1 MRIPKGR
8 CPVIPTKTGSLAAQ
22 SRAARRPI
30 RGRSVIGLAL
40 RAAVV
45 WLAAL
50 LIGAAI
56 VPAAYA
62 ASATTT
68 QSTKASTETATP
80 AEIDALLSLLGDAKV
95 QAWLKQQHATEAAEP
110 APAKPEDDSPAEMMS
125 SRVDAVRAHFADMI
139 EVLPGIPAEF
149 AHAADVF
156 QERLGGRRPAR
167 ILTLLAA
174 FVGLGFGFQA
184 LFSRATRRMREN
196 LERHPVDTVG
206 DRVRLVAERAAFAL
220 GLVVAYAVG
229 SIGAFLVFHW
239 PGLLRQMVLGF
250 LIVFL
255 AIRITAVLGRFLLA
269 PYNEQFRVVPMDT
282 AAARY
287 WYLRLRIIVGWLV
300 LGLVAR
306 GLEDAFGISA
316 AAVNVVGA
324 VFGLSWLAIV
334 LEALWRRPLPNSS
347 EIGSEPVHEA
357 RHLSNVKVNVLVT
370 VGLVLL
376 WGLRV
381 AGAMPAFWA
390 LVVILVWPIADRLTR
405 RAVEHLLRPPG
416 TAEVAGAPTLTAV
429 FLERGLRAALIIG
442 ALALL
447 AWGWGVDMESLAGR
461 ETMMTHI
468 AHGALSAVAIALIAN
483 FIWHV
488 AKAAIDIKLA
498 ASDDPGLPNT
508 DEARRRARLR
518 TLLPIFRNIL
528 FVVVVA
534 AAGLMALAAMGV
546 EIGPLIAALS
556 VLGVAIG
563 FGAQTF
569 VRDIIAGMFYLLDD
583 AFRIGEYIQSGN
595 YKGTVEGFSIRSVRL
610 RHQRGPVYTVPF
622 SLLGAV
628 QNMSRDWVIDKL
640 TVGIT
645 YDSDIELARKLIK
658 QIGLDLAK
666 DPEFA
671 PVILEPLKM
680 QGVDAFG
687 DYAVQI
693 RMKMM
698 TLPGENFVVRRQ
710 AFFRIKKAFDANG
723 IKFAF
728 PTVQLA
734 GEGEQSTAASAA
746 IAQQALQL
754 THPAAAAAE

>member
-1 MRIPKGR
+1 MSVAK
-8 CPVIPTKTGSLAAQ
+8 
-22 SRAARRPI
+22 SRGARRPI
-30 RGRSVIGLAL
+30 RGRTAIGLAL
-40 RAAVV
+40 RGAAIL
-45 WLAAL
+45 LAAL
-50 LIGAAI
+50 LISAVT
-56 VPAAYA
+56 VPAGYA
-62 ASATTT
+62 ASGTATKSAKT
-68 QSTKASTETATP
+68 SAETATP
-80 AEIDALLSLLGDAKV
+80 AEIDALLSLLGDPKV
-95 QAWLKQQHATEAAEP
+95 QAWLKQQHSTEAAAA
-110 APAKPEDDSPAEMMS
+110 APAKPKDDSPEDMMS
-125 SRVDAVRAHFADMI
+125 ARVDAVRGHLAALTDAI
-139 EVLPGIPAEF
+139 PGMPAEF

-156 QERLGGRRPAR
+156 QDRLGGKKPAR

-174 FVGLGFGFQA
+174 FVGLGFGFEA
-184 LFSRATRRMREN
+184 LFSRATRRIREN
-196 LERHPVDTVG
+196 LDRHPVETVG

-229 SIGAFLVFHW
+229 SIGAFLVFRW
-239 PGLLRQMVLGF
+239 PGLLRQIVLGY

-255 AIRITAVLGRFLLA
+255 AIRIAAVLGRFLLA
-269 PYNEQFRVVPMDT
+269 PYSDRFRVCPMEA

-287 WYLRLRIIVGWLV
+287 WYVRLKLVVGWVMLALVTKGVLGELEISAPARDIVGY
-300 LGLVAR
+300 
-306 GLEDAFGISA
+306 AFGL
-316 AAVNVVGA
+316 GT
-324 VFGLSWLAIV
+324 LAML
-334 LEALWRRPLPNSS
+334 LEAIWRRPAESANTGP
-347 EIGSEPVHEA
+347 EPVHET
-357 RHLSNVKVNVLVT
+357 RHLSHIKVNGLLT
-370 VGLVLL
+370 AALVLL

-381 AGAMPAFWA
+381 AGMMPAFW
-390 LVVILVWPIADRLTR
+390 LLSVVIVWPLADRLTR

-416 TAEVAGAPTLTAV
+416 TTEIAGVPTLTAV

-447 AWGWGVDMESLAGR
+447 GWGWGLDMESLAGR
-461 ETMMTHI
+461 ETMITRI
-468 AHGALSAVAIALIAN
+468 AHGALSAVAIALIAD

-498 ASDDPGLPNT
+498 ETADLGLPNT
-508 DEARRRARLR
+508 PEARRRARLR

-534 AAGLMALAAMGV
+534 VAALMALAAMGV

-583 AFRIGEYIQSGN
+583 AFRVGEYIQSGN

-610 RHQRGPVYTVPF
+610 RHQRGPVFTVPF

-645 YDSDIELARKLIK
+645 YDSDIDLARKLIK
-658 QIGLDLAK
+658 QIGLELAE
-666 DPEFA
+666 DPEFK
-671 PVILEPLKM
+671 PLILEPLKM

-710 AFFRIKKAFDANG
+710 ALSRIKKAFDANG

-734 GEGEQSTAASAA
+734 GEGEGPLPRPPPSPSA
-746 IAQQALQL
+746 
-754 THPAAAAAE
+754 HSS

>member
-1 MRIPKGR
+1 M
-8 CPVIPTKTGSLAAQ
+8 AAK
-22 SRAARRPI
+22 SRAARRLI
-30 RGRSVIGLAL
+30 KKRAAGGLVL
-40 RAAVV
+40 RAAAI

-50 LIGAAI
+50 FIGAVAP
-56 VPAAYA
+56 PAAYA
-62 ASATTT
+62 AGGTVSFGKSAK
-68 QSTKASTETATP
+68 STAETATP
-80 AEIDALLSLLGDAKV
+80 AEIGALLSLLADPKV
-95 QAWLKQQHATEAAEP
+95 QTWLREQHATEHV
-110 APAKPEDDSPAEMMS
+110 APAAAKPAEESPEEMMS
-125 SRVDAVRAHFADMI
+125 ARVDVVRLHLTELVGAVPA
-139 EVLPGIPAEF
+139 LPAEF

-156 QERLGGRRPAR
+156 QDRLGGKRPAR
-167 ILTLLAA
+167 ILTLLVAFAA
-174 FVGLGFGFQA
+174 LGFGVEA
-184 LFSRATRRMREN
+184 LFTRATRRMRQH
-196 LERHPVDTVG
+196 LDDHPVETVG

-220 GLVVAYAVG
+220 GSVAAYAVG

-239 PGLLRQMVLGF
+239 PGLLRQIVLGY

-255 AIRITAVLGRFLLA
+255 AVRIAAVLGRFLLA
-269 PYNEQFRVVPMDT
+269 PANDRFRVCPME
-282 AAARY
+282 AASARY
-287 WYLRLRIIVGWLV
+287 WYTRLKLVVGWVVLALVTKGVLGELEVSLPARDIVGY
-300 LGLVAR
+300 
-306 GLEDAFGISA
+306 AFGL
-316 AAVNVVGA
+316 GT
-324 VFGLSWLAIV
+324 LAIL
-334 LEALWRRPLPNSS
+334 LETIWRRPADRVSS
-347 EIGSEPVHEA
+347 GPEPVHETH
-357 RHLSNVKVNVLVT
+357 RLGRVKINALLT

-376 WGLRV
+376 LGLRV
-381 AGAMPAFWA
+381 AGMMAAFWLLA
-390 LVVILVWPIADRLTR
+390 VVIVWPLADRLTR

-416 TAEVAGAPTLTAV
+416 ATEIAGTPTLTAV
-429 FLERGLRAALIIG
+429 FLERGLRAALITG

-447 AWGWGVDMESLAGR
+447 AWGWGIDLESLAGQ
-461 ETMMTHI
+461 ETMMTRI
-468 AHGALSAVAIALIAN
+468 AHGALSAAAIALIAD
-483 FIWHV
+483 FIWHL

-498 ASDDPGLPNT
+498 ETTNPGLPNT
-508 DEARRRARLR
+508 PEARRRARLH

-534 AAGLMALAAMGV
+534 AAALMALAAMGV

-583 AFRIGEYIQSGN
+583 AFRIGEYIQSGH

-610 RHQRGPVYTVPF
+610 RHQRGPVFTVPF

-628 QNMSRDWVIDKL
+628 ENMSRDWMIDKL

-645 YDSDIELARKLIK
+645 YDSDIDKARKLIK
-658 QIGLDLAK
+658 QIGLELAE
-666 DPEFA
+666 DPEFK

-698 TLPGENFVVRRQ
+698 TLPGQNFVVRRQ
-710 AFFRIKKAFDANG
+710 ALARIKKAFDANG

-734 GEGEQSTAASAA
+734 GEGEPSPAATAAV
-746 IAQQALQL
+746 AQQALQL
-754 THPAAAAAE
+754 TRPAAAAAE

>member
-1 MRIPKGR
+1 LP
-8 CPVIPTKTGSLAAQ
+8 
-22 SRAARRPI
+22 AARRQTE
-30 RGRSVIGLAL
+30 GRTAIGLAL
-40 RAAVV
+40 RAAAV

-50 LIGAAI
+50 LIGPGTL
-56 VPAAYA
+56 PAAYA
-62 ASATTT
+62 AGAPAGKSG
-68 QSTKASTETATP
+68 KASAETASP
-80 AEIDALLSLLGDAKV
+80 SEVQALLNLLADPKV
-95 QAWLKQQHATEAAEP
+95 QAWLAQQNKTQAP
-110 APAKPEDDSPAEMMS
+110 APASAKSALASPEQMMS
-125 SRVDAVRAHFADMI
+125 SRVDAVHEHI
-139 EVLPGIPAEF
+139 SGIVEVMPGMPAQF
-149 AHAADVF
+149 AHAMDVF
-156 QERLGGRRPAR
+156 HAKLGNRRPGR
-167 ILTLLAA
+167 ILGLVAIFAA
-174 FVGLGFGFQA
+174 LGFGA
-184 LFSRATRRMREN
+184 EGLFWLATKRLRRH
-196 LERHPVDTVG
+196 LEVHPVETVG

-229 SIGAFLVFHW
+229 SIGAFLVFDW
-239 PGLLRQMVLGF
+239 PSLLRRIILGY

-255 AIRITAVLGRFLLA
+255 AVRIAAVLGRFLLA
-269 PYNEQFRVVPMDT
+269 PANDRFRVCPMEA

-287 WYLRLRIIVGWLV
+287 WYVRLKLVIGWLM
-300 LGLVAR
+300 LGLVTKDVLGALEISPDAR
-306 GLEDAFGISA
+306 DIIGYAFGL
-316 AAVNVVGA
+316 GT
-324 VFGLSWLAIV
+324 LAIL
-334 LEALWRRPLPNSS
+334 LEAIWRRPAESADVGPDSVR
-347 EIGSEPVHEA
+347 ET
-357 RHLSNVKVNVLVT
+357 RRLSRIKVNALLTTGV
-370 VGLVLL
+370 VLL
-376 WGLRV
+376 WALRV
-381 AGAMPAFWA
+381 AGMMPAFWLL
-390 LVVILVWPIADRLTR
+390 LVMLIWPLADRLSR
-405 RAVEHLLRPPG
+405 RGVAHILRPPG
-416 TAEVAGAPTLTAV
+416 TTEAAGVPTLTAV
-429 FLERGLRAALIIG
+429 FLERGLRAVLIIG
-442 ALALL
+442 ALAVL
-447 AWGWGVDMESLAGR
+447 AWGWGIDFERMAAG
-461 ETMMTHI
+461 ETMMTRI
-468 AHGALSAVAIALIAN
+468 AHGALSAVAIALIAD

-488 AKAAIDIKLA
+488 SKAAIDGKLA
-498 ASDDPGLPNT
+498 ETAELGLPNT
-508 DEARRRARLR
+508 PGARRQARLR

-528 FVVVVA
+528 FVVVVVA
-534 AAGLMALAAMGV
+534 AALMALAAMGV

-595 YKGTVEGFSIRSVRL
+595 YKGTIEGFSIRSVRL

-658 QIGLDLAK
+658 QIGLELAEE
-666 DPEFA
+666 PEFK

-710 AFFRIKKAFDANG
+710 ALARIKKAFDANG

-734 GEGEQSTAASAA
+734 GDGEPSTPATAAV
-746 IAQQALQL
+746 AQQALQL
-754 THPAAAAAE
+754 THPAAAAE

>member
-1 MRIPKGR
+1 MRGHLADLTDAIPG
-8 CPVIPTKTGSLAAQ
+8 
-22 SRAARRPI
+22 
-30 RGRSVIGLAL
+30 
-40 RAAVV
+40 
-45 WLAAL
+45 
-50 LIGAAI
+50 
-56 VPAAYA
+56 
-62 ASATTT
+62 
-68 QSTKASTETATP
+68 
-80 AEIDALLSLLGDAKV
+80 
-95 QAWLKQQHATEAAEP
+95 
-110 APAKPEDDSPAEMMS
+110 M
-125 SRVDAVRAHFADMI
+125 
-139 EVLPGIPAEF
+139 PAEF

-156 QERLGGRRPAR
+156 QERLGGQRPAR

-174 FVGLGFGFQA
+174 FVGLGFGFEA
-184 LFSRATRRMREN
+184 LFSRATRRIREN
-196 LERHPVDTVG
+196 LDRHPVETVG

-220 GLVVAYAVG
+220 GSVIAYAVG

-239 PGLLRQMVLGF
+239 PGLLRQIVLGY

-255 AIRITAVLGRFLLA
+255 AIRIAAVLGRFLLA
-269 PYNEQFRVVPMDT
+269 PYNDRFRVCPMEA

-287 WYLRLRIIVGWLV
+287 WYVRLKLVVGWMV
-300 LGLVAR
+300 LGLVTKGVLGELRNFAAGAR
-306 GLEDAFGISA
+306 HCWSCVRARHAGDPARSLSGGGRSKA
-316 AAVNVVGA
+316 A
-324 VFGLSWLAIV
+324 
-334 LEALWRRPLPNSS
+334 EA
-347 EIGSEPVHEA
+347 GFEPVREI
-357 RHLSNVKVNVLVT
+357 RHLSRVKVNALLT
-370 VGLVLL
+370 AGLVLL

-381 AGAMPAFWA
+381 AGMMPAFWLLA
-390 LVVILVWPIADRLTR
+390 VVIVWPLADRLTR

-416 TAEVAGAPTLTAV
+416 TAEIAGVPTLTAV

-447 AWGWGVDMESLAGR
+447 AWGWGIDLESLAGR
-461 ETMMTHI
+461 ETMMTRI
-468 AHGALSAVAIALIAN
+468 AHGALSAVAIALIAD
-483 FIWHV
+483 FVWHV

-498 ASDDPGLPNT
+498 ETDDPGLPNT
-508 DEARRRARLR
+508 PEARRRARLR

-534 AAGLMALAAMGV
+534 AAALMALAAMGV

-645 YDSDIELARKLIK
+645 YDSDIDKARKLIK
-658 QIGLDLAK
+658 QIGLELAEE
-666 DPEFA
+666 PEFK
-671 PVILEPLKM
+671 PLILEPLKM

-698 TLPGENFVVRRQ
+698 TLPGENFVIRRQ
-710 AFFRIKKAFDANG
+710 ALFRIKQAFDANG

-734 GEGEQSTAASAA
+734 GEGEQSTAGERRRR
-746 IAQQALQL
+746 
-754 THPAAAAAE
+754 PAGAPADPSGSRRRGVARRTDAV

>member
-1 MRIPKGR
+1 
-8 CPVIPTKTGSLAAQ
+8 LAAK

-30 RGRSVIGLAL
+30 RGRAAIGLAL
-40 RAAVV
+40 RAAAI

-50 LIGAAI
+50 LIGA
-56 VPAAYA
+56 VTLPAAYA
-62 ASATTT
+62 ASGTATKSAKT
-68 QSTKASTETATP
+68 SAETATP

-95 QAWLKQQHATEAAEP
+95 QAWLKQQHSTEATAP
-110 APAKPEDDSPAEMMS
+110 APAKPKDESPEDMMS
-125 SRVDAVRAHFADMI
+125 ARVDAVRGHLADLSGAI
-139 EVLPGIPAEF
+139 PGMPAEF
-149 AHAADVF
+149 QHAVDVF
-156 QERLGGRRPAR
+156 QDRLGGKRPAR

-174 FVGLGFGFQA
+174 FVGLGYGFEA

-196 LERHPVDTVG
+196 LDRHPVETVG

-220 GLVVAYAVG
+220 GSVAAFAIG

-239 PGLLRQMVLGF
+239 PGLLRQIVLGY

-255 AIRITAVLGRFLLA
+255 AIRIAAVLGRFLLA
-269 PYNEQFRVVPMDT
+269 PANDRFRVCPMEAT
-282 AAARY
+282 AARY
-287 WYLRLRIIVGWLV
+287 WYVRLKLFVGWVV
-300 LGLVAR
+300 LGLVTKGVLGALEISLPAR
-306 GLEDAFGISA
+306 DIVGYAFGLGVLVI
-316 AAVNVVGA
+316 
-324 VFGLSWLAIV
+324 L
-334 LEALWRRPLPNSS
+334 LEAIWRRPAESANTGP
-347 EIGSEPVHEA
+347 EPVRET
-357 RHLSNVKVNVLVT
+357 RHLSRIKVNGLLT
-370 VGLVLL
+370 AALVLL

-381 AGAMPAFWA
+381 AGMMPAFW
-390 LVVILVWPIADRLTR
+390 LLTVVIVWPLADRLTR

-416 TAEVAGAPTLTAV
+416 TAEVASAPTLTAV
-429 FLERGLRAALIIG
+429 FLERGLRAALVIG

-447 AWGWGVDMESLAGR
+447 AWGWGIDMESLAGR
-461 ETMMTHI
+461 ETMTTRI
-468 AHGALSAVAIALIAN
+468 AHGALSAVAIALIAD

-498 ASDDPGLPNT
+498 ETADLGLPNT
-508 DEARRRARLR
+508 PEARRRARLR

-534 AAGLMALAAMGV
+534 AAALMALAAMGV

-645 YDSDIELARKLIK
+645 YDSDIDKARKLIK
-658 QIGLDLAK
+658 QIGLELAE
-666 DPEFA
+666 DPEFK
-671 PVILEPLKM
+671 PLILEPLKM

-698 TLPGENFVVRRQ
+698 TLPGENFVIRRQ
-710 AFFRIKKAFDANG
+710 ALARIKKAFDANG
-723 IKFAF
+723 VKFAF

-734 GEGEQSTAASAA
+734 GEGEQSPAETAAV
-746 IAQQALQL
+746 AQRALQL